1 MVSRASLSVRFSK
14 TVSTD
19 DGDWEGDLSLS
30 ASCGEVGVLSS
41 SPPASGESGYKEPE
55 ARGTGHWSRR
65 KGCQGDDRAGEGRQ
79 RDAIWCDDSGAW
91 TSG

>member
-1 MVSRASLSVRFSK
+1 MVSRASLTVRFSK

-30 ASCGEVGVLSS
+30 AGCGEVGVLSS
-41 SPPASGESGYKEPE
+41 SPLRGPE

-65 KGCQGDDRAGEGRQ
+65 MGDQAGEGRQ
-79 RDAIWCDDSGAW
+79 SDAIWCDDDVSAW
-91 TSG
+91 E